1 MSAPIS
7 IKIKS
12 TPSNG
17 GASSSSKARAA
28 ATTAAVRKFPTWRD
42 HSSEVKVEAHAVKF
56 NLQPPSAMPKAFE
69 HTEEEKSLLD
79 MYDTV
84 KIFEREVLRL
94 KEKKAREHIYA
105 AAETAKAETKE
116 QDSDYDNENVD
127 ADRDPDARK
136 NLASIA
142 LALAM
147 KKKKKKNK
155 KKPKN
160 KTLAPDVGDSAM
172 MGSSDDEGDDDDDND
187 FSDAEEELRALR
199 DEVEEKKLTQAQELD
214 AKANQ
219 ERLRKELLQKA
230 DDDDDINLQPTLKR
244 KKMADGSNDPSN
256 LSPSRTGEAPSL
268 LSKMMTTQT
277 PPHDFSEKL
286 GIKPWKGVV
295 LLPASPEQPSW
306 KPPDYK
312 PRNANDG
319 AFMVELE
326 DFDISKANNG
336 EGPNT
341 LALKFQAP
349 IKSRRFSFNIAG
361 PNHNDFDSILFHFNP
376 RQREKGGQLVVNDK
390 QKGVWGRAVQLPL
403 SQVPLM
409 FGQTSST
416 LIIQIN
422 GDGFDVFVEN
432 KHVARLEHRVELPSR
447 PCKLVLQFP
456 SCDDYRSPEN
466 WIVYKAWWGNKEPMV
481 KEDVS
486 NIAGVNA
493 YDSVHPKKI
502 FISGLRKIKTEQ
514 QVDIRRAELER
525 VFRKYGGA
533 RGVSCIVPKHS
544 SYAFVEFETEQQCS
558 VCVQQMPGT
567 PFPYKINRARRTKHE
582 ALMEERAA
590 KESGKGQDGGDW

>member
-1 MSAPIS
+1 
-7 IKIKS
+7 
-12 TPSNG
+12 
-17 GASSSSKARAA
+17 
-28 ATTAAVRKFPTWRD
+28 
-42 HSSEVKVEAHAVKF
+42 VEAHAAKF
-56 NLQPPSAMPKAFE
+56 NLQPPSAMPKDFE
-69 HTEEEKSLLD
+69 HTEEENSLMD

-105 AAETAKAETKE
+105 AAETAKAEAKE
-116 QDSDYDNENVD
+116 QDSDDDDENGGD
-127 ADRDPDARK
+127 HDPDARI

-142 LALAM
+142 LASAM
-147 KKKKKKNK
+147 KKKKNKNK
-155 KKPKN
+155 KKQK
-160 KTLAPDVGDSAM
+160 KKMLAPDAGDSAM
-172 MGSSDDEGDDDDDND
+172 MGSSDEGDDNDNEEDDI
-187 FSDAEEELRALR
+187 SDAEEELRALR

-230 DDDDDINLQPTLKR
+230 DDDDDINLQPMLKR
-244 KKMADGSNDPSN
+244 KKLTDDNNDPSN

-286 GIKPWKGVV
+286 GIKPWKGTV
-295 LLPASPEQPSW
+295 LLPVSPEQPSW

-416 LIIQIN
+416 LMIQIN

-432 KHVARLEHRVELPSR
+432 KHVVRLEHRVELPSR

-502 FISGLRKIKTEQ
+502 FVSGLRKIKTEQ

-544 SYAFVEFETEQQCS
+544 SYAFVEFESEHQCS
-558 VCVQQMPGT
+558 VCVQEMPGT
-567 PFPYKINRARRTKHE
+567 SFPYKINRARRTKHE

-590 KESGKGQDGGDW
+590 KESGKAQDGGDW

>member
-1 MSAPIS
+1 M
-7 IKIKS
+7 
-12 TPSNG
+12 
-17 GASSSSKARAA
+17 
-28 ATTAAVRKFPTWRD
+28 
-42 HSSEVKVEAHAVKF
+42 EAHAAKF
-56 NLQPPSAMPKAFE
+56 NLNPPSAMPKGFAQTY
-69 HTEEEKSLLD
+69 TEEEKSLLD

-84 KIFEREVLRL
+84 KVFEREVLRL

-105 AAETAKAETKE
+105 AAETAKAEAKE
-116 QDSDYDNENVD
+116 QDADD
-127 ADRDPDARK
+127 AEGAPDTNADP
-136 NLASIA
+136 ASFA
-142 LALAM
+142 LAAAM
-147 KKKKKKNK
+147 KKKAKKKKKK
-155 KKPKN
+155 PKQPVKN
-160 KTLAPDVGDSAM
+160 EDVAM
-172 MGSSDDEGDDDDDND
+172 DSSDDDV
-187 FSDAEEELRALR
+187 SDVDAAEEELRALR
-199 DEVEEKKLTQAQELD
+199 DEVEEKKRGKAEELN
-214 AKANQ
+214 AKANE

-230 DDDDDINLQPTLKR
+230 DDDDMDLQPTLKR
-244 KKMADGSNDPSN
+244 KKLNADDPSN
-256 LSPSRTGEAPSL
+256 LSPSRGGEGPSL
-268 LSKMMTTQT
+268 LSKMMTSQT
-277 PPHDFSEKL
+277 PPHEFSEKL
-286 GIKPWKGVV
+286 GIKPWKGAV
-295 LLPASPEQPSW
+295 LLPVSPDEPSW
-306 KPPDYK
+306 SPPDYR
-312 PRNANDG
+312 PRDANDG
-319 AFMVELE
+319 AFEVVLE

-341 LALKFQAP
+341 LALKFHAP
-349 IKSRRFSFNIAG
+349 GKSRRFSFNIAG

-416 LIIQIN
+416 LMIQIN

-466 WIVYKAWWGNKEPMV
+466 WTVYKAWWGNKEPMV
-481 KEDVS
+481 AEDVS

-502 FISGLRKIKTEQ
+502 FVSGLRKIKTEQ

-533 RGVSCIVPKHS
+533 RGVSTIVPKHS
-544 SYAFVEFETEQQCS
+544 SYAFVEFETEHQCN
-558 VCVQQMPGT
+558 VAVREMPGT
-567 PFPYKINRARRTKHE
+567 SFPYKINKARRTKHE

-590 KESGKGQDGGDW
+590 KESGKTDGGDW

>member
-12 TPSNG
+12 PPSKG
-17 GASSSSKARAA
+17 GGKSSSTKEGAVAA
-28 ATTAAVRKFPTWRD
+28 RKFPTWRD
-42 HSSEVKVEAHAVKF
+42 HATELKVEAHAAKF
-56 NLQPPSAMPKAFE
+56 NLNPPSAMPKGFRKTY
-69 HTEEEKSLLD
+69 TEEEKSLLD

-105 AAETAKAETKE
+105 AAESAKAESKE
-116 QDSDYDNENVD
+116 EDPENIDGGFD
-127 ADRDPDARK
+127 ANADP
-136 NLASIA
+136 ASMA
-142 LALAM
+142 LAAAM
-147 KKKKKKNK
+147 KKQNKRKKKKKSKQ
-155 KKPKN
+155 P
-160 KTLAPDVGDSAM
+160 TESGDASTM
-172 MGSSDDEGDDDDDND
+172 MESSDEEDEI
-187 FSDAEEELRALR
+187 SDVDAAEEELRALR
-199 DEVEEKKLTQAQELD
+199 NEVQGKKQAKAKEMN
-214 AKANQ
+214 AKANE
-219 ERLRKELLQKA
+219 ERLRNELLQKA
-230 DDDDDINLQPTLKR
+230 NDDDMDLQPSLKR
-244 KKMADGSNDPSN
+244 KKLDESDPSN
-256 LSPSRTGEAPSL
+256 LSPSRTGEGPSL
-268 LSKMMTTQT
+268 LSKMMTSQT
-277 PPHDFSEKL
+277 PPHEFSEKL
-286 GIKPWKGVV
+286 GIKPWKGQV
-295 LLPASPEQPSW
+295 LLPVSPDETSW
-306 KPPDYK
+306 SPPDYR
-312 PRNANDG
+312 PRDANDG
-319 AFMVELE
+319 AFEVALE
-326 DFDISKANNG
+326 NFDISKANNG

-341 LALKFQAP
+341 LALKFHAP
-349 IKSRRFSFNIAG
+349 GESRRFSFNIAG

-403 SQVPLM
+403 SQVPLI

-416 LIIQIN
+416 LMIQIN

-466 WIVYKAWWGNKEPMV
+466 WTVYKAWWGNKEPLT

-486 NIAGVNA
+486 DVAGVNA

-502 FISGLRKIKTEQ
+502 FISGLSKIKTDQ

-533 RGVSCIVPKHS
+533 RGVSTLVPKYS
-544 SYAFVEFETEQQCS
+544 SYAFVEFETEHQCN
-558 VCVQQMPGT
+558 VAIQQMPGT
-567 PFPYKINRARRTKHE
+567 SFPYKINKARRTKHE

-590 KESGKGQDGGDW
+590 KESGKAKDGGDW

>member
-7 IKIKS
+7 IKIKAKS
-12 TPSNG
+12 
-17 GASSSSKARAA
+17 SSSSKEGGTPA
-28 ATTAAVRKFPTWRD
+28 RKFPTWRE
-42 HSSEVKVEAHAVKF
+42 HATEIKVEAHAAKF
-56 NLQPPSAMPKAFE
+56 NLNPPSAMPKGFAQTY
-69 HTEEEKSLLD
+69 TEEEKSLLD

-84 KIFEREVLRL
+84 KVFEREVLRL

-105 AAETAKAETKE
+105 AAETAKAEAKE
-116 QDSDYDNENVD
+116 QDADD
-127 ADRDPDARK
+127 AEGAPDTNADP
-136 NLASIA
+136 ASFA
-142 LALAM
+142 LAAAM
-147 KKKKKKNK
+147 KKKAKKKKKK
-155 KKPKN
+155 PKQPVKN
-160 KTLAPDVGDSAM
+160 EDVAM
-172 MGSSDDEGDDDDDND
+172 DSSDDDV
-187 FSDAEEELRALR
+187 SDVDAAEEELRALR
-199 DEVEEKKLTQAQELD
+199 DEVEEKKRGKAEELN
-214 AKANQ
+214 AKANE

-230 DDDDDINLQPTLKR
+230 DDDDMDLQPTLKR
-244 KKMADGSNDPSN
+244 KKLNADDPSN
-256 LSPSRTGEAPSL
+256 LSPSRGGEGPSL
-268 LSKMMTTQT
+268 LSKMMTSQT
-277 PPHDFSEKL
+277 PPHEFSEKL
-286 GIKPWKGVV
+286 GIKPWKGAV
-295 LLPASPEQPSW
+295 LLPVSPDEPSW
-306 KPPDYK
+306 SPPDYR
-312 PRNANDG
+312 PRDANDG
-319 AFMVELE
+319 AFEVVLE

-341 LALKFQAP
+341 LALKFHAP
-349 IKSRRFSFNIAG
+349 GKSRRFSFNIAG

-416 LIIQIN
+416 LMIQIN

-466 WIVYKAWWGNKEPMV
+466 WTVYKAWWGNKEPMV
-481 KEDVS
+481 AEDVS

-502 FISGLRKIKTEQ
+502 FVSGLRKIKTEQ

-533 RGVSCIVPKHS
+533 RGVSTIVPKHS
-544 SYAFVEFETEQQCS
+544 SYAFVEFETEHQCN
-558 VCVQQMPGT
+558 VAVREMPGT
-567 PFPYKINRARRTKHE
+567 SFPYKINKARRTKHE

-590 KESGKGQDGGDW
+590 KESGKTDGGDW

>member
-12 TPSNG
+12 PSKG
-17 GASSSSKARAA
+17 GGSSKASS
-28 ATTAAVRKFPTWRD
+28 ATSGRKFPSWRD
-42 HSSEVKVEAHAVKF
+42 HSSTVKVEAHAAKF
-56 NLQPPSAMPKAFE
+56 HLQPPSAMPKDFE

-105 AAETAKAETKE
+105 AAESAKAEAKE
-116 QDSDYDNENVD
+116 QDLGDENGD
-127 ADRDPDARK
+127 GALEGAPETKAD
-136 NLASIA
+136 LASIA
-142 LALAM
+142 LASAM
-147 KKKKKKNK
+147 KKKKKK
-155 KKPKN
+155 KKPK
-160 KTLAPDVGDSAM
+160 KKVDDGDAAM
-172 MGSSDDEGDDDDDND
+172 TGSSDEEDDADEVL
-187 FSDAEEELRALR
+187 SDVDAAEEELRALR
-199 DEVEEKKLTQAQELD
+199 DEVEEKKAAKAQELN
-214 AKANQ
+214 AREKE
-219 ERLRKELLQKA
+219 ERLRNELLQKA
-230 DDDDDINLQPTLKR
+230 DDDDMDLQPMLK
-244 KKMADGSNDPSN
+244 KKKLDDGDASN
-256 LSPSRTGEAPSL
+256 LSPTRAGEGPSL
-268 LSKMMTTQT
+268 LSKMMTQQT
-277 PPHDFSEKL
+277 PPHEFSEKL
-286 GIKPWKGVV
+286 GIKPWKGKV
-295 LLPASPEQPSW
+295 LLPVSPDEPSW
-306 KPPDYK
+306 SPPDYK

-319 AFMVELE
+319 AFMVTLD

-336 EGPNT
+336 EGNNT

-349 IKSRRFSFNIAG
+349 AKSRRFSFNIAG

-416 LIIQIN
+416 LMIQIN
-422 GDGFDVFVEN
+422 GDGFDVFVEG
-432 KHVARLEHRVELPSR
+432 KHVARLEHRVELSSR

-456 SCDDYRSPEN
+456 SCDDYRTPEN
-466 WIVYKAWWGNKEPMV
+466 WTVYKAWWGNKEPLV
-481 KEDVS
+481 AEDVS

-493 YDSVHPKKI
+493 YDSVHPKKV
-502 FISGLRKIKTEQ
+502 FISGLRKIRTEQ

-533 RGVSCIVPKHS
+533 RGVSTIVPKHS
-544 SYAFVEFETEQQCS
+544 SYAFVEFETEHQCS
-558 VCVQQMPGT
+558 VAIQQMPGSS
-567 PFPYKINRARRTKHE
+567 FPYKINRARRTKHE

-590 KESGKGQDGGDW
+590 KESGKAQDGGDW

>member
-1 MSAPIS
+1 MSTPIS

-12 TPSNG
+12 PTKAG
-17 GASSSSKARAA
+17 AASSKEGRTSN
-28 ATTAAVRKFPTWRD
+28 AAVTSRKFPTWRD
-42 HSSEVKVEAHAVKF
+42 HASEAKVEAHAVKF
-56 NLQPPSAMPKAFE
+56 NLQPPSAMPKGFHE
-69 HTEEEKSLLD
+69 TYTEEERGLLD

-105 AAETAKAETKE
+105 ADKAAKAAAESKE
-116 QDSDYDNENVD
+116 D
-127 ADRDPDARK
+127 DPQGGDGDHEGSPARK
-136 NLASIA
+136 APT
-142 LALAM
+142 
-147 KKKKKKNK
+147 K
-155 KKPKN
+155 KKPKA
-160 KTLAPDVGDSAM
+160 KKKKPKPQDMGDVM
-172 MGSSDDEGDDDDDND
+172 ESSDEDDDDDM
-187 FSDAEEELRALR
+187 SDVDAAEEELQALR
-199 DEVEEKKLTQAQELD
+199 DEVKEKKQASSQAQN
-214 AKANQ
+214 AKAKEEQ
-219 ERLRKELLQKA
+219 LRNKLLEKA
-230 DDDDDINLQPTLKR
+230 DDDDIDFQPSIKKR
-244 KKMADGSNDPSN
+244 KKLNDSDPSN
-256 LSPSRTGEAPSL
+256 LSPSRAGEGPSL

-277 PPHDFSEKL
+277 PPHEFSEKL
-286 GIKPWKGVV
+286 GIKPWKGAV
-295 LLPASPEQPSW
+295 LLPVSPDEPSW
-306 KPPDYK
+306 SPPDYK

-319 AFMVELE
+319 AFEVALE
-326 DFDISKANNG
+326 DFDIAKANNG

-341 LALKFQAP
+341 LALKFHAP
-349 IKSRRFSFNIAG
+349 SKSRRFSFNIAG

-416 LIIQIN
+416 LMIQIN

-447 PCKLVLQFP
+447 PCKLTLQFP

-466 WIVYKAWWGNKEPMV
+466 WTVYKAWWGNKEPLAG
-481 KEDVS
+481 EDVS

-493 YDSVHPKKI
+493 FDSVHPKKI
-502 FISGLRKIKTEQ
+502 FISGLPKIKTEK

-533 RGVSCIVPKHS
+533 RGVSTIVPKYS
-544 SYAFVEFETEQQCS
+544 SYAFVEFETEHQCS
-558 VCVQQMPGT
+558 VCIQQMPGSS
-567 PFPYKINRARRTKHE
+567 FPYKINRARRTKHE

-590 KESGKGQDGGDW
+590 KESGKAQDGGDW